1 MNIIVKPYGSG
12 HSYCRPDTS
21 WERENRDLYTPDRI
35 DRWDWAP
42 IAFVRISKAGKCV
55 GKKFASRYYD
65 ACGFG
70 ALMYI
75 GSVEGEA
82 VNTATASC
90 ADHTSVLPFPLYNIA
105 VLEGADNAFTVCKN
119 GNEIYRTDCSEMQ
132 AAIEEAICRSSEFI
146 SLRTGDIVAV
156 ELSPAEALAE
166 RSEGEVRFSGTFCE
180 NQTFDFK
187 ILF

>member
-1 MNIIVKPYGSG
+1 MNIVVKPYGSG
-12 HSYCRPDTS
+12 SSYCRPDTS

-42 IAFVRISKAGKCV
+42 IVFVRISKAGKCV

-65 ACGFG
+65 AFGFG
-70 ALMYI
+70 ALLYI
-75 GSVEGEA
+75 GSVEGESLDA
-82 VNTATASC
+82 AASSC

-105 VLEGADNAFTVCKN
+105 VLEGTDNAFGVSKN
-119 GNEIYRTDCSEMQ
+119 GEDIYRTDCNDIQ
-132 AAIEEAICRSSEFI
+132 AAIEDAICRSSEFI
-146 SLRTGDIVAV
+146 SLRTGDIMAV
-156 ELSPAEALAE
+156 ELAPASPLAE
-166 RSEGEVRFSGTFCE
+166 RSESETRFSGSFCE

>member
-1 MNIIVKPYGSG
+1 MNIIVKPYGCG
-12 HSYCRPDTS
+12 ASYCRPDTS

-42 IAFVRISKAGKCV
+42 IVFVRISKAGKCV

-65 ACGFG
+65 AFGFG
-70 ALMYI
+70 ALLYI
-75 GSVEGEA
+75 GSIEGQS
-82 VNTATASC
+82 VDTAASSC
-90 ADHTSVLPFPLYNIA
+90 ADHTSVLPFPLYNTA
-105 VLEGADNAFTVCKN
+105 VLEGTENEFKAYSN
-119 GNEIYRTDCSEMQ
+119 GNEIYSTGCSDIQ
-132 AAIEEAICRSSEFI
+132 AAIEEAICRSSEFV

-156 ELSPAEALAE
+156 ELAPVKPLAE
-166 RSEGEVRFSGTFCE
+166 RSEGEIRFSGTFCE

>member
-1 MNIIVKPYGSG
+1 MNIVVKPYGSK

-35 DRWDWAP
+35 ERWDWAP

-65 ACGFG
+65 AFGFG
-70 ALMYI
+70 ALLYI
-75 GSVEGEA
+75 GSVEGE
-82 VNTATASC
+82 TPDATASSC
-90 ADHTSVLPFPLYNIA
+90 ADHTSILPFPLYNIA
-105 VLEGADNAFTVCKN
+105 VLEGVDNAFSVSKD
-119 GNEIYRTDCSEMQ
+119 GEEIYRTDCGEIQ
-132 AAIEEAICRSSEFI
+132 EAIEEAICKSSEFI

-156 ELSPAEALAE
+156 EIAPARPLADK
-166 RSEGEVRFSGTFCE
+166 SEGEARFSGSFCE
-180 NQTFDFK
+180 NQTLDFK

>member
-1 MNIIVKPYGSG
+1 MNIVVKPHGRK

-21 WERENRDLYTPDRI
+21 WERENRDLYTPESI

-65 ACGFG
+65 AFGFG
-70 ALMYI
+70 ALLYI
-75 GSVEGEA
+75 GMAEGESVDA
-82 VNTATASC
+82 AAASC
-90 ADHTSVLPFPLYNIA
+90 ADHTSVLPFPLYNLA
-105 VLEGADNAFTVCKN
+105 VLEGQDNVFRACRN
-119 GNEIYRTDCSEMQ
+119 GDEIYSTDCTEIQ
-132 AAIEEAICRSSEFI
+132 TAIEEAICRSSEFV

-156 ELSPAEALAE
+156 ELAPKETLAE
-166 RSEGEVRFSGTFCE
+166 RADGDMRFSATFCE
-180 NQTFDFK
+180 NQAFDFK